1 MHVTM
6 PNKAWSLSFSL
17 YRGFVECAIGRVCL
31 MDDTTS
37 TLVVRCIGQSVVV
50 VEAEQRVLDH

>member
-1 MHVTM
+1 
-6 PNKAWSLSFSL
+6 
-17 YRGFVECAIGRVCL
+17 